1 MEMQNIPK
9 EDWDNQLREFAKKH
23 KELSQQLEN
32 NKSVIDEVLKIK
44 AQAKEALDNGDLVE
58 TERLIDLAIET
69 ETDHIKANLISLS
82 DSFAEKAH

>member
-58 TERLIDLAIET
+58 TE
-69 ETDHIKANLISLS
+69 TDHIKANLISLS